1 MGLLQ
6 WIIIKL
12 FPDWYY
18 RQTWRWGRTEATAR
32 QQLLE
37 KSKETG
43 SIQLYRDLIA
53 EAHEILLSFLNKNS
67 SGFCLE
73 DSISKELSIGD
84 FKRLYIIVIALLA
97 VRLQVSKADK
107 FRREMLTL
115 FPGEVSMTETLI
127 QELEIHNNDERE
139 QALFAWNYILDIIG
153 RDRSTV
159 NGLWKGCFVVFTEN
173 SVKRLRS
180 RWE

>member
-12 FPDWYY
+12 FPDRYY
-18 RQTWRWGRTEATAR
+18 RQTWRWGGTEATAR

-37 KSKETG
+37 KSKETS
-43 SIQLYRDLIA
+43 SIHLYRDFIA
-53 EAHEILLSFLNKNS
+53 EAHDILLNFLNKSS

-97 VRLQVSKADK
+97 IRLQVSKADN
-107 FRREMLTL
+107 FDVR
-115 FPGEVSMTETLI
+115 
-127 QELEIHNNDERE
+127 
-139 QALFAWNYILDIIG
+139 
-153 RDRSTV
+153 
-159 NGLWKGCFVVFTEN
+159 C
-173 SVKRLRS
+173 
-180 RWE
+180 